1 MVFIY
6 SLSNYLFKSALPV
19 LRQFLPTEM
28 SLKVMKKV
36 FYFALK
42 TLFVLKILKILPYFL
57 GFVENILIRK
67 LRLILKSMTSQNGKQ
82 AFTIQILLNVSRSKG
97 SQIRKFGQLKEHNER
112 NFFFF
117 LKNRTQKVVEKL
129 VPHSFIKLQN

>member
-1 MVFIY
+1 
-6 SLSNYLFKSALPV
+6 
-19 LRQFLPTEM
+19 
-28 SLKVMKKV
+28 MKKV

-42 TLFVLKILKILPYFL
+42 NLFVLKILKILPYFL
-57 GFVENILIRK
+57 GSVENILIRK

-82 AFTIQILLNVSRSKG
+82 AFTIQTLLNVSRSKG

-112 NFFFF
+112 IFFFF
-117 LKNRTQKVVEKL
+117 LENRTQKVVEKL